1 MAKAA
6 RRFKEQVGAQKAA
19 GLQEGQEVPEFQKTE
34 LQDAERELMLSA
46 REPQVTTPRTLHA
59 RYHLLTH
66 AQAYAPMLDIL
77 PLRR

>member
-19 GLQEGQEVPEFQKTE
+19 GLQVGQEVPEFQKTE

-46 REPQVTTPRTLHA
+46 REPQVSSARANPR
-59 RYHLLTH
+59 
-66 AQAYAPMLDIL
+66 
-77 PLRR
+77 